1 VNTGWKDRITVDS
14 DTLLG
19 QPCIKGT
26 RISVELI
33 LNRVPNGW
41 STDDLLA
48 SYPHTTCEDI

>member
-1 VNTGWKDRITVDS
+1 MDWKDRITVDS